1 MTTTIDPMI
10 KLGFPIEE
18 PEPPKDCKVCRALV
32 AQRETAAELRDLTK
46 VIDCNIEIRNH
57 HQPQPMEAAR

>member
-18 PEPPKDCKVCRALV
+18 PEPPKDCKVCGALAV
-32 AQRETAAELRDLTK
+32 QREAAQERGDLTK
-46 VIDCNIEIRNH
+46 VTDCNIEIRNH
-57 HQPQPMEAAR
+57 HQTQPVRAAR